1 MDQFKIL
8 ENGMLIGPQPTADNL
23 RQARVEGIKTV
34 IDLRMPSE
42 TSTPNAEL
50 VASSGLD
57 YVNIPVNKAA
67 LSADQVDEFERV
79 MRQMDGPFLI
89 HCATGARAAVM
100 LVLSQ
105 ARQNRWTAQRTFQ
118 EARAIGFDLENS
130 QEFADFIRSTTGSRA

>member
-1 MDQFKIL
+1 MDQFKLL

>member
-1 MDQFKIL
+1 MDQFKRL

-67 LSADQVDEFERV
+67 LSADQVDEFERA
-79 MRQMDGPFLI
+79 MRQMDGPLLI

-100 LVLSQ
+100 LVLS
-105 ARQNRWTAQRTFQ
+105 RLLFTL
-118 EARAIGFDLENS
+118 I
-130 QEFADFIRSTTGSRA
+130 TGCRLFSSEYGV

>member
-1 MDQFKIL
+1 MDQFKLL

-67 LSADQVDEFERV
+67 LSADQVDEFERA

-105 ARQNRWTAQRTFQ
+105 ARQNRWTAQRTLQ